1 MIAIER
7 AKRLTW
13 LVMLMVICGCAG
25 RHVLRFEASR
35 SVKVEERP
43 RSLFVR
49 GGTIH
54 SGLCI
59 EYVEQRRTGA
69 VVTLVV
75 GLEPTNLHC
84 SGEFFALISRDAGL
98 REVRIG
104 DPYGR
109 QQGDLGVIW
118 RKR

>member
-13 LVMLMVICGCAG
+13 LVMLMVICGCVR
-25 RHVLRFEASR
+25 RHVLGFEASR

-43 RSLFVR
+43 RSLFLR

-59 EYVEQRRTGA
+59 ASVEQRREGD

-75 GLEPTNLHC
+75 RLEPADLHC
-84 SGEFFALISRDAGL
+84 PGEFFALVPRDAGL

-104 DPYGR
+104 EPEGR
-109 QQGDLGVIW
+109 RQGDLGVIW